1 MIDARRS
8 QPLIDPVVWATRSIG
23 IIGAGAVGS
32 KIALELACLGLT
44 NVTVYDF
51 DKVEAHNLSNQAFCA
66 SHIGKP
72 KVLALRELIIAKTG
86 QTPNW
91 RFVNG
96 KFSSLERHRHVVMFS
111 AVDTVAGRKEV
122 MLSGAA
128 HGTLV
133 VYDSRMDAM
142 QGSVC
147 QYQPTSFMSATW
159 YEGGLPSEDYEGE
172 VSACGLPIN
181 CGATS
186 SHVASIAVTR
196 FINDFTGDFDTSQEA
211 LFASLGFDTN
221 FNLRSHETWTTN

>member
-8 QPLIDPVVWATRSIG
+8 QPLLDPSQWATSSIG

-32 KIALELACLGLT
+32 KIAIELACLGLT

-51 DKVEAHNLSNQAFCA
+51 DQVEAHNLSNQAFNA

-72 KVLALRELIIAKTG
+72 KVIALREIITAKTG
-86 QTPNW
+86 ETPNW
-91 RFVNG
+91 LFFNG
-96 KFSSLERHRHVVMFS
+96 KFSALTMHKHVVMFS
-111 AVDTVAGRKEV
+111 AVDSVAGRKEI

-128 HGTLV
+128 MGTKC

-147 QYQPTSFMSATW
+147 QYSPTNLSSVSR
-159 YEGGLPSEDYEGE
+159 YEQGLPSEDYEGE

-186 SHVASIAVTR
+186 SYVASIAVTR
-196 FINDFTGDFDTSQEA
+196 FINDFEQPEIP
-211 LFASLGFDTN
+211 LCQDTN
-221 FNLRSHETWTTN
+221 FNLRSHEVWTTSPTLMS